1 MLVLLIVVTVLA
13 VLAVALIAVGRIA
26 GQLGS
31 TAKEAIYDRD
41 EAVDYVADLLP
52 DDVTA
57 QLSYED
63 LATLLQYHLDYLET
77 RGVAHA
83 QGTEA
88 ASGPTVASEDDALA
102 YVIGRVA
109 ESGPAAED
117 VWIAEVIA
125 GNERYLRA
133 IGAIGAPID
142 GDR

>member
-13 VLAVALIAVGRIA
+13 VLAIALVAVGRIA

-41 EAVDYVADLLP
+41 EAVDYVAELLP

-63 LATLLQYHLDYLET
+63 LAVLLQFHLDYLES

-83 QGTEA
+83 QGEDA
-88 ASGPTVASEDDALA
+88 AAGPAVASEDDALA
-102 YVIGRVA
+102 YVIGRA
-109 ESGPAAED
+109 SDAGPAAED
-117 VWIAEVIA
+117 VWIAQVIA
-125 GNERYLRA
+125 GNEQYLRA
-133 IGAIGAPID
+133 IGAIGTPID
-142 GDR
+142 